1 MSEVSGQ
8 VVPTH
13 AKVVII
19 GAGIVGNCLVG
30 HLSRLGWTD
39 MVLIDKGPLPN
50 PGGSTGHASNFI
62 FPTDHNKEM
71 AFLTVDSQNQYIDH
85 GMNNTCGGI
94 EVAREPQRMEE
105 FKRRMTSAKAWGID
119 ARLVT
124 PAEIKEMVPFINE
137 DILLGGYYTPSVSVV
152 DSLATG
158 TRMREEAQQQGALK
172 VFANTEVF
180 SLETDEVPN
189 GLPKIKAVVTD
200 KGRIEAEHVV
210 IACGVW
216 SLYFFY
222 KM

>member
-1 MSEVSGQ
+1 MSEGSSQ

-13 AKVVII
+13 AKVVVI

-39 MVLIDKGPLPN
+39 MVQIDKGPLPN

-71 AFLTVDSQNQYIDH
+71 AFLTIDSQNQYIEH
-85 GMNNTCGGI
+85 GLNATCGGI

-124 PAEIKEMVPFINE
+124 PAEIKELVPFINE
-137 DILLGGYYTPSVSVV
+137 DILLGGYYTPSVSCV

-158 TRMREEAQQQGALK
+158 TQMRE
-172 VFANTEVF
+172 
-180 SLETDEVPN
+180 
-189 GLPKIKAVVTD
+189 
-200 KGRIEAEHVV
+200 
-210 IACGVW
+210 
-216 SLYFFY
+216 
-222 KM
+222 